1 VRRVQEIIRT
11 PGGGRIPIDV
21 VNLCGDLAAGKSEK
35 FHSQKNRGKVEWAIA
50 IFIDSR
56 AYEEDYLEYEF

>member
-1 VRRVQEIIRT
+1 M
-11 PGGGRIPIDV
+11 IPINV
-21 VNLCGDLAAGKSEK
+21 VNLCGDLASRKLEK